1 MAGPTYRVAN
11 HRVVAMDRVDEVA
24 ADMGVSLLVVFDAL
38 RLLSGDILGKNRT

>member
-1 MAGPTYRVAN
+1 MASAPYEIANYRV
-11 HRVVAMDRVDEVA
+11 VGMDRVDEVA